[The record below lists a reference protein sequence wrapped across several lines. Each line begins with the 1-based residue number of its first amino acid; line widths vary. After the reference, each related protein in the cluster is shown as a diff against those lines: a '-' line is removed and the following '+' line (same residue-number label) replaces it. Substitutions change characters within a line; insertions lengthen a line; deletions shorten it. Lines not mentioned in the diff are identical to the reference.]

1 LSMSRAKSSALALSG
16 FILILLADIL
26 LERCVEVALTLIPH
40 IPITW
45 AFAAG
50 FGIAFLFLFP
60 FKSARNPQK
69 LLKFTIRWIDCSGV
83 FEIEP
88 YLTLFLRV
96 DNQAD
101 IDQTIDNLKGELSY
115 SASYMDD
122 TFPNYPLQN
131 TFSEQ
136 GKVVKAKKHELLI
149 LKIPILPET
158 AERFKQYM
166 EVGEYIFWSG
176 SGKATISAKLWH
188 LNRGGEVPIELNK
201 FPHVPTS
208 RHFEGIENIL

>member
-1 LSMSRAKSSALALSG
+1 MV
-16 FILILLADIL
+16 IELIS
-26 LERCVEVALTLIPH
+26 CIPP

-45 AFAAG
+45 AFAVG

-60 FKSARNPQK
+60 FKSVRNPQK
-69 LLKFTIRWIDCSGV
+69 LLKFTIRWMDCSGV

-88 YLTLFLRV
+88 YFILFLRV

-101 IDQTIDNLKGELSY
+101 IDQTIDNLKGKLSY
-115 SASYMDD
+115 SASYTEDN
-122 TFPNYPLQN
+122 FPNHPLQN

-136 GKVVKAKKHELLI
+136 GIVIKAKKHELLK

-158 AERFKQYM
+158 AERFKKYI

-176 SGKATISAKLWH
+176 SGKATISAKVWH
-188 LNRGGEVPIELNK
+188 INRGGEVSLELNK
-201 FPHVPTS
+201 FPYVPTS